1 MKILDCTLRDGG
13 FINDF
18 NWDIVFATNYYQ
30 LMCSFNLPYVEL
42 GYWGQTA
49 KSKNRFYNLNSKDVD
64 QIIGVE
70 KKKNA
75 VVIIDYHYCNKDLNT
90 YPCKQSSPVT
100 MIRITSRKQD
110 IDDALK
116 FAEKLYV
123 KTNIDISFQIINCT
137 NYSRQDLEKTIEIIL
152 KCKFMYIYFADS
164 HGNLNLNLDYDKYRD
179 SIEKIKYQGVGVGF
193 HLHNHT
199 GRALTNYYICK
210 NRDIDIIDTSILGLG
225 KGGGNLK
232 LEDVI
237 INEYFIRLLEFVQ
250 YETKH
255 LQLNKKIYLYN
266 LITGRLGV
274 TDNYAKYAFE
284 NNLPLTKFYQ
294 DCLQLREE
302 KKDIFDKLNL
312 EEV

>member
-18 NWDIVFATNYYQ
+18 DWDIEFAAKYYR
-30 LMCSFNLPYVEL
+30 LMCSYNFPYVEL

-49 KSKNRFYNLNSKDVD
+49 KSKNRFYNLTSNDVE
-64 QIIGVE
+64 QIIGLE
-70 KKKNA
+70 KKKNV
-75 VVIIDYHYCNKDLNT
+75 VVIIDYHYCNKDLNI
-90 YPCKQSSPVT
+90 YPCKHSSPVA

-116 FAEKLYV
+116 FAAKLYE

-137 NYSRQDLEKTIEIIL
+137 NYSRRDLEKTVEKISSH
-152 KCKFMYIYFADS
+152 KFMYIYFADS
-164 HGNLNLNLDYDKYRD
+164 HGNLNLDLDYDNYKD
-179 SIEKIKYQGVGVGF
+179 SIEKIKYQGIKVGF

-210 NRDIDIIDTSILGLG
+210 NNNIDIIDTSILGLG

-237 INEYFIRLLEFVQ
+237 INEYFVSLLEFIH

-255 LQLNKKIYLYN
+255 LPLNKKIYLYN
-266 LITGRLGV
+266 LITGRIGV
-274 TDNYAKYAFE
+274 TDNYAKYALAK
-284 NNLPLTKFYQ
+284 NLSLTHFYQ
-294 DCLQLREE
+294 DCLQLRED
-302 KKDIFDKLNL
+302 KKDIFDKSNL
-312 EEV
+312 R

>member
-18 NWDIVFATNYYQ
+18 NWDIVFATKYYQ
-30 LMCSFNLPYVEL
+30 LMCSFNLPFIEL

-49 KSKNRFYNLNSKDVD
+49 KSNNKFYNLNANDVD
-64 QIIGVE
+64 QIIGNE
-70 KKKNA
+70 KKKNV

-90 YPCKQSSPVT
+90 YPSKNSSPVT

-137 NYSRQDLEKTIEIIL
+137 NYSKKDLEKAVEKIL
-152 KCKFMYIYFADS
+152 SYKFMYIYFADS
-164 HGNLNLNLDYDKYRD
+164 HGNLNLSIDYNKYKD
-179 SIEKIKYQGVGVGF
+179 SIDKIKYHGIGVGF

-199 GRALTNYYICK
+199 GRALMNYYICK
-210 NRDIDIIDTSILGLG
+210 NNNIDIIDTSILGLG

-237 INEYFIRLLEFVQ
+237 INEYFISLLEFVENEQ
-250 YETKH
+250 KH
-255 LQLNKKIYLYN
+255 LQLDKKIYLFN

-274 TDNYAKYAFE
+274 TDNYAKYAFIKK
-284 NNLPLTKFYQ
+284 LPLRKFHQ
-294 DCLQLREE
+294 TCLQLREE
-302 KKDIFDKLNL
+302 KKDVFDKSNL
-312 EEV
+312 D